1 MKISARRTWMIGAR
15 ATKTVD
21 AGKERGDGKAREP
34 WIQSDNLKERHIER
48 ERASATDEKV
58 IERQTAKD

>member
-1 MKISARRTWMIGAR
+1 MIGAR

-21 AGKERGDGKAREP
+21 AGKERGDGKVRGP

>member
-1 MKISARRTWMIGAR
+1 MIGAR

-34 WIQSDNLKERHIER
+34 WIQSDNLKGRHIER

-58 IERQTAKD
+58 IERKTAKD

>member
-1 MKISARRTWMIGAR
+1 MIGAR

-21 AGKERGDGKAREP
+21 AGKVCGDGKAREP
-34 WIQSDNLKERHIER
+34 WIQSDNLKGRHIER
-48 ERASATDEKV
+48 ERANATDEKV

>member
-1 MKISARRTWMIGAR
+1 MVGAR
-15 ATKTVD
+15 ATKTAG
-21 AGKERGDGKAREP
+21 AGKECGDGKARGP

-58 IERQTAKD
+58 LERQTAKD